1 MEAAPSGWLDERPP
15 ASGWRPVQVPS
26 NWNAHWP
33 GHDGVVWYRLRWNI
47 AGAPQTL
54 GLYMHYVMSA
64 GAISVNGVELDRDES
79 LVEPLS
85 RAWNRPRF
93 LLLPAPL
100 LHAGRNELLIRVSG
114 YAAYQPALGK
124 VEIGPPGPLRA
135 AQRASELARKDLN
148 WLHLGIGATLG
159 CFFLALWLMRRQ
171 EAAYGWYAARQAAW
185 VGFTVNF
192 VNTSTWPLAH
202 THAYAAATTAAY
214 VLYHGCGAMFVLR
227 FMGRRWPRR
236 EAVLWLLICVACAAV
251 LLAPHEHMK
260 TVRHTLAW
268 ASSALVVATALV
280 FLHLAWRG
288 GSLAQRL
295 LSAAMAANALAMVHD
310 LLVFSALIHGNFYLA
325 SYTAWPTTI
334 GMALTLAWTFVAN
347 TRRIERFNDEMHH
360 SVAAA
365 RAELKASLAR
375 QHALEL
381 LHARLGERVNLAH
394 DLHDG
399 LGGMLI
405 GNINTLERTRAPL
418 PPQQV
423 LDMMRTM
430 RDDLRLII
438 DTASAQHHGELS
450 LADLLAPLR
459 YRMSQL
465 FELHGIEAHWR
476 VSSLDKVQLD
486 ATQSLDVLRVLQEA
500 LTNVFKH
507 SRATRVDVTLVREEG
522 GHLRLEVHD
531 NGVGLESSAAGAPP
545 PPGGTGLRSMQTR
558 AQRLGAR
565 LAVDSRGSSTTVA
578 LHMPLQGLRG
588 SS

>member
-15 ASGWRPVQVPS
+15 ESGWLPVQVPS
-26 NWNAHWP
+26 DWSMHWP
-33 GHDGVVWYRLRWNI
+33 SHNGVVWYRLRWDI

-54 GLYMHYVMSA
+54 GLYVHYVMSA
-64 GAISVNGVELDRDES
+64 GVISVNGVELERDES

-85 RAWNRPRF
+85 RTWNLPRF

-100 LHAGRNELLIRVSG
+100 LHTGRNELLIRVSG
-114 YAAYQPALGK
+114 YAAYQPALGP
-124 VEIGPPGPLRA
+124 VEIGEPGPLRA
-135 AQRASELARKDLN
+135 AQRSSQLARQELN

-185 VGFTVNF
+185 VGFTLNF
-192 VNTSTWPLAH
+192 VHGSVWPFQH
-202 THAYAAATTAAY
+202 TDAYAATTTVAY

-227 FMGRRWPRR
+227 FMDRRWPRR
-236 EAVLWLLICVACAAV
+236 EAVLWLSIAIGCAAM

-260 TVRHTLAW
+260 AVRHLLAW
-268 ASSALVVATALV
+268 ASSALVVATSGVFV
-280 FLHLAWRG
+280 FLARRG
-288 GSLAQRL
+288 NLAQRL
-295 LSAAMAANALAMVHD
+295 LAAAMLANALATVHD
-310 LLVFSALIHGNFYLA
+310 LLVFSDLVDSNFYLA

-347 TRRIERFNDEMHH
+347 TRRIEGFNDEMHH
-360 SVAAA
+360 SVTAA
-365 RAELKASLAR
+365 RTELEASLAR

-405 GNINTLERTRAPL
+405 GNINALERARAPL

-423 LDMMRTM
+423 LEMLRTM

-465 FELHGIEAHWR
+465 FELHGIDAHWR
-476 VSSLDKVQLD
+476 VAGLDEVQLD
-486 ATQSLDVLRVLQEA
+486 AARSLDVLRILQEA

-507 SRATRVDVTLVREEG
+507 SRATRVDVALVRNEG
-522 GHLRLEVHD
+522 GNLRLEVRD
-531 NGVGLESSAAGAPP
+531 NGVGLETSAVGAQSA
-545 PPGGTGLRSMQTR
+545 PGGTGLRSMQAR

-565 LAVDSRGSSTTVA
+565 LAVDSQGSSTTVA
-578 LHMPLQGLRG
+578 LYMPLCGLRG
-588 SS
+588 AS